1 MNKEEQLYNPAFGE
15 LTDLDDDDMTP
26 ELQTEVYKYANNQS
40 DLDMIRYP
48 GLTELTDLD
57 INS

>member
-1 MNKEEQLYNPAFGE
+1 MIKEEQLYNPAFGE
-15 LTDLDDDDMTP
+15 LPDLDDENMTP
-26 ELQTEVYKYANNQS
+26 ELQTEVYKYESNQS
-40 DLDMIRYP
+40 DLDMIRYT